1 MAKKVRKYYVVWAGH
16 ETGVFD
22 SWAACSRQVA
32 GYPGARYMSFLNRAA
47 AERAFEGDSS
57 DFIGKKRVPALSEV
71 AKKAAGKPILKS
83 ICVDAACDGAPGR
96 LEYRAVETS
105 SGRVFFEKGP
115 FEQGTNNVGEFL
127 ALVNAAALLRKT
139 GSRLPIYTDSRTAL
153 SWFRKKKAN
162 TKLRRT
168 ARNAELFELIERAE
182 KWLAD
187 NPVENRILKWNT
199 AGWGE
204 IPADYGRK

>member
-1 MAKKVRKYYVVWAGH
+1 M
-16 ETGVFD
+16 
-22 SWAACSRQVA
+22 
-32 GYPGARYMSFLNRAA
+32 
-47 AERAFEGDSS
+47 
-57 DFIGKKRVPALSEV
+57 
-71 AKKAAGKPILKS
+71 
-83 ICVDAACDGAPGR
+83 
-96 LEYRAVETS
+96 
-105 SGRVFFEKGP
+105 
-115 FEQGTNNVGEFL
+115 
-127 ALVNAAALLRKT
+127 NAAALLRKT

-199 AGWGE
+199 AVWGE